1 MSKQIATTAAAVN
14 TNKVFTPTAGN
25 IKFASSIVQQLDVLN
40 SKREAWEANAFKKA
54 NDELYDLLADCLAIY
69 SDKFENGSLS
79 DKKAFRLE
87 VAQRLKADGIRVVKT
102 STTLTMLARYVFKS
116 DRKRAQG
123 YGYVIAAAVSHG
135 IGAKDFPNWVRNAG
149 GIEEIKRKVITKPET
164 IAKREAVA
172 TATDDI
178 KGAMELAAV
187 QPLAHVDIDGLGTGE
202 FVILLAKPNPNG
214 GGDVVATLTEVNDA
228 LVKALVQR
236 MAKQQVEA
244 AAADAALEQQ
254 VKAGAASDVLAAAAN
269 EQQAELKKAA

>member
-1 MSKQIATTAAAVN
+1 MSKQTQNQPSATA
-14 TNKVFTPTAGN
+14 
-25 IKFASSIVQQLDVLN
+25 IKFANTIVQQLDVLN
-40 SKREAWEANAFKKA
+40 SKREQWEANAFKKA

-69 SDKFENGSLS
+69 LDKFENGSLS

-149 GIEEIKRKVITKPET
+149 GIEEIKRLMVTKPET

-214 GGDVVATLTEVNDA
+214 GSDVVATLTEVNDA